1 MNKDVVIISGMAIL
15 AVAAIEIVALLC
27 GVDGTI
33 LAGALTVI
41 GGVAGYQI
49 KKVRTPKS

>member
-1 MNKDVVIISGMAIL
+1 MNKDVVIISGIAIL
-15 AVAAIEIVALLC
+15 AITAIEIVALLR
-27 GVDGTI
+27 GIDGTI

-41 GGVAGYQI
+41 GGIAGYQI